1 MVIDDQDVNPSQSRD
16 VAGVTGLQDS
26 NETQSYESLYSEAV
40 PARISTKH
48 KLTIIGSCLKI
59 ANIMT
64 ETRCALL
71 NNFQSHCVLVVCQS
85 DNDTIRSVNHKCES
99 PAIPITILVQSV
111 TTLNAKPRM
120 ILEQE
125 LRCPCVSS
133 LLSWKMCFCQAE
145 RNCTIRQPTQVA
157 PRITI
162 VILEQMLRSP
172 CKPFLLPHKMCFCQ
186 SAQNCTLGQ
195 LSQVV
200 LNMKSYSAEL
210 FNIQPSSE

>member
-1 MVIDDQDVNPSQSRD
+1 
-16 VAGVTGLQDS
+16 
-26 NETQSYESLYSEAV
+26 V

-48 KLTIIGSCLKI
+48 KSTIIGSCLKI
-59 ANIMT
+59 APVIT

-71 NNFQSHCVLVVCQS
+71 
-85 DNDTIRSVNHKCES
+85 
-99 PAIPITILVQSV
+99 TILAQSV
-111 TTLNAKPRM
+111 TTLNAKPIV

-145 RNCTIRQPTQVA
+145 
-157 PRITI
+157 
-162 VILEQMLRSP
+162 
-172 CKPFLLPHKMCFCQ
+172 
-186 SAQNCTLGQ
+186 QNCTLGQ

-210 FNIQPSSE
+210 FSPAVSQLKFNAMTLKPVLQICTLIVQIGLTTLRKPLLPL